1 MSWVV
6 KRDPFGDLRTLQQ
19 DLNQAFNTTFPV
31 FFNNLGGK
39 FEENLVSG
47 KWTPQVDIYED
58 KNAIALEADLPGVK
72 PEDVKIS
79 LENFKLTVSGERK
92 FEHEENQNSWH
103 RAERGY
109 GSFTR
114 SFSLPTSVN
123 VDGVKAEF
131 KNGVLRITLPKREE
145 VKARQIQVEVKGNG
159 VPGQAPQEI

>member
-6 KRDPFGDLRTLQQ
+6 KRDPFGDLRTLQH

-92 FEHEENQNSWH
+92 FEHEDNQNSWQ
-103 RAERGY
+103 RVERSY

-159 VPGQAPQEI
+159 VPVQAPQEA

>member
-1 MSWVV
+1 MSWIV

-19 DLNQAFNTTFPV
+19 DWNRAFNTTFPV
-31 FFNNLGGK
+31 FFNNLGNRL
-39 FEENLVSG
+39 EDSLVSG

-79 LENFKLTVSGERK
+79 LENFKLTLSGERK
-92 FEHEENQNSWH
+92 FEQEDNQNNWH
-103 RAERGY
+103 LVERGY

-114 SFSLPTSVN
+114 AFSLPNTVN

-145 VKARQIQVEVKGNG
+145 VKARQIQVEVKGNSAT
-159 VPGQAPQEI
+159 VPAPQLA

>member
-1 MSWVV
+1 MSWIV
-6 KRDPFGDLRTLQQ
+6 KRDPFGDLHTLQQ
-19 DLNQAFNTTFPV
+19 DLNRAFNTTLPV

-39 FEENLVSG
+39 FEENMVSG

-58 KNAIALEADLPGVK
+58 KNGIALETDLPGVK

-92 FEHEENQNSWH
+92 FEHEGNQNNWH
-103 RAERGY
+103 RVERGY

-131 KNGVLRITLPKREE
+131 KNGVLCITLPKREE

-159 VPGQAPQEI
+159 VSVQAPQET

>member
-1 MSWVV
+1 MSWIV
-6 KRDPFGDLRTLQQ
+6 KRDPFSDLRTLQK
-19 DLNQAFNTTFPV
+19 DWNRAFNTTFPV
-31 FFNNLGGK
+31 FFNNLGNRL
-39 FEENLVSG
+39 EDSLVSG

-79 LENFKLTVSGERK
+79 LENFKLTLSGERK
-92 FEHEENQNSWH
+92 FEHEENQSNWY
-103 RAERGY
+103 RVERGY

-114 SFSLPTSVN
+114 TFSLPNSVN

-145 VKARQIQVEVKGNG
+145 VKARQIQVEVKGNSG
-159 VPGQAPQEI
+159 AAPEPPLA